1 MYRFDL
7 NALGNGDLLGSLD
20 NKFNLDDHRSASS
33 VDMRTEEKPILP
45 VIRDDHKPVTMT
57 EHGPILPKILDG
69 LKPVIPETHIDHKS
83 SVKDPKVIEAP
94 PQAYRV
100 TQENIT

>member
-20 NKFNLDDHRSASS
+20 SKFNLDDHRSASP
-33 VDMRTEEKPILP
+33 VDMMTKQKPILP

-57 EHGPILPKILDG
+57 EHGPILPDIIDG
-69 LKPVIPETHIDHKS
+69 PKPVISENRIDHKAS
-83 SVKDPKVIEAP
+83 MKDMKAVGAP